1 MIKLINATK
10 IYRGSSYETTALD
23 NINIII
29 NEGDFLAVMGPSGS
43 GKTTFLNI
51 IGCMDKLTSGKYYF
65 NDIDISNYSSA
76 QLTDIRKDYIGF
88 VFQNFALIQDF
99 TIYENIEIPLL
110 AKNIKKKERKSRM
123 EDTME
128 MLGIMG
134 LGNKLPSQLSG
145 GQQQRVAIARTL
157 VSGNNIIMAD
167 EPTGA
172 LDQNTSRELMD
183 IFCKLNK
190 KGKTIIIITH
200 DCKVAEYAKRI
211 VRIEDGKIVK

>member
-76 QLTDIRKDYIGF
+76 QLTDIRKNYIGF

-172 LDQNTSRELMD
+172 LDQNTSWELMD

>member
-1 MIKLINATK
+1 MIKLVNATK
-10 IYRGSSYETTALD
+10 IYSGSDYETIALN
-23 NINIII
+23 NITMSIDQ
-29 NEGDFLAVMGPSGS
+29 GDFLAVMGPSGS

-51 IGCMDKLTSGKYYF
+51 IGCMDKLTSGTFFF
-65 NDIDISNYSSA
+65 NNKDISEYSSKK
-76 QLTDIRKDYIGF
+76 LTDIRKNHIGF
-88 VFQNFALIQDF
+88 VFQNFALLQDF

-110 AKNIKKKERKSRM
+110 AKNIKKKERKDRM
-123 EDTME
+123 DKALE

-172 LDQNTSRELMD
+172 LDQNTSRDLMD
-183 IFCKLNK
+183 IFCKLNEN
-190 KGKTIIIITH
+190 GKTIILITH
-200 DCKVAEYAKRI
+200 DPKVAERAKRI
-211 VRIEDGKIVK
+211 VRIEDGKIVA

>member
-76 QLTDIRKDYIGF
+76 QLTDIRKNYIGF

-99 TIYENIEIPLL
+99 TIYENIEIPLKE
-110 AKNIKKKERKSRM
+110 KNIKKKERKSRM

>member
-76 QLTDIRKDYIGF
+76 QLTDIRKNYIGF